1 MDPDTQAA
9 MDEIAREWLEARDII
24 AIALKELIL
33 GASDAHIEHNAA
45 AIIARLSHAGF
56 AVTKVIS

>member
-1 MDPDTQAA
+1 MEQ
-9 MDEIAREWLEARDII
+9 MAREWHEARDVI
-24 AIALKELIL
+24 AAALRELIL

-56 AVTKVIS
+56 AVTKVTD